1 MMTLRLEFV
10 PKKICMSAGLGSD
23 LRPVFLRRF
32 FAGWCLIQPLES
44 SSFIRY
50 TNERTGRGPAFFK

>member
-23 LRPVFLRRF
+23 LKPRF
-32 FAGWCLIQPLES
+32 FAAIFRWLVS
-44 SSFIRY
+44 YSTS
-50 TNERTGRGPAFFK
+50 